1 MAVNFKKVI
10 VTGSAGFIG
19 FHLVNS
25 LLNEGVEVCGIDGLT
40 DYYDI
45 ELKKARNRVLSKN
58 KKYSFENIMLENKKE
73 LRRVCVDFN
82 PDIIVH
88 LAAQAGV
95 RYSIEKPQSYMDSN
109 LQGTLNL
116 LETLRSISCQHFL
129 MASTSSVYG
138 ANTKMPYKET
148 DKTETQMSFYAAT
161 KKATEVMSH
170 SYSHLFNIPT
180 TCFRFFTV
188 YGPWGRPDMALFK
201 FTKNALE
208 GSPIDV
214 FNYGKMKRDFTY
226 IDDLVDAIT
235 RLIAVAPSKNRSTRK
250 KYENDSLS
258 PVAPWR
264 VVNIGSSKPLD
275 LDHFINVLEQN
286 LNLKIKKNYI
296 EIQAGDVPST
306 FANTELL
313 ERLTGFKPNF
323 SVEEG
328 VKKFVS
334 WYKKYNKIEE

>member
-1 MAVNFKKVI
+1 MGVDYKKVI

-19 FHLVNS
+19 FHLAKR

-40 DYYDI
+40 NYYDVA
-45 ELKKARNRVLSKN
+45 LKKDRNRALEKN
-58 KKYSFENIMLENKKE
+58 NKYSFENIMLENKGALMK
-73 LRRVCVDFN
+73 VCLDFN
-82 PDIIVH
+82 PDIIIH

-95 RYSIEKPQSYMDSN
+95 RYSIENPQSYMDSN

-116 LETLRSISCQHFL
+116 LEALRVLNCRHFL

-138 ANTKMPYKET
+138 ANTKRPYKEI
-148 DKTETQMSFYAAT
+148 DKTDTQMSFYAAT
-161 KKATEVMSH
+161 KKANEVMTH

-226 IDDLVDAIT
+226 IDDLVNAII
-235 RLIAVAPSKNRSTRK
+235 RLTSVAPSNDSNQK
-250 KYENDSLS
+250 KYADDTLS
-258 PVAPWR
+258 SVAPWR
-264 VVNIGSSKPLD
+264 AVNIGSSRPVD
-275 LDHFINVLEQN
+275 LNYFIDVLEQN
-286 LNLKIKKNYI
+286 LNLEIKKNYI
-296 EIQAGDVPST
+296 EMQAGDVPST

-313 ERLTGFKPNF
+313 EKLTDFRPEF

-328 VKKFVS
+328 VKRFVS
-334 WYKKYNKIEE
+334 WYKKYNKIGE